1 MSDAS
6 GSTGIIHF
14 KVAQVYVN
22 KSLVTYTCTLK
33 LNALRTA
40 KFICFHYF
48 TKETLKHSHK
58 AV

>member
-1 MSDAS
+1 MADAS

-33 LNALRTA
+33 LNAFRTA
-40 KFICFHYF
+40 KFMFSLFYKRDI
-48 TKETLKHSHK
+48 ETLP
-58 AV
+58 